1 MKTNETVTK
10 ERNEG
15 IPTDA
20 PVLELR
26 GVSYRYPNSNSDVLR
41 GISAGFSAGK
51 LTAIMGRSGAGK
63 STLLS
68 LVSGLGLASEGDVL
82 YKGTSLAALN
92 RDRYRAQDAGI
103 VFQAYNLLTNVS
115 ALENVMLSM
124 RVSGVQGGR
133 VRERALD
140 YLARVG
146 IDAEKAAHPVL
157 KLSGGEQ
164 QRVGIARALSHDPAV
179 IIADEPTGNLDAQTE
194 TQVMDILAGLAHNEG
209 KAVIVVT
216 HANSVAT
223 RADEVWGLNRGKMVF
238 AR

>member
-1 MKTNETVTK
+1 MKTDETTSK
-10 ERNEG
+10 LENG
-15 IPTDA
+15 ATNDA
-20 PVLELR
+20 PVLELKN
-26 GVSYRYPNSNSDVLR
+26 VTYRYPNTDSDVLR
-41 GISAGFSAGK
+41 GVSASFSAGR

-68 LVSGLGLASEGDVL
+68 LISGLGLASTGDIL
-82 YKGTSLAALN
+82 YQGTSMAALN
-92 RDRYRAQDAGI
+92 RDRYRARDAGI

-124 RVSGVQGGR
+124 HVSGVLGGR
-133 VRERALD
+133 IRERALD

-164 QRVGIARALSHDPAV
+164 QRVGIARALSHDPKV
-179 IIADEPTGNLDAQTE
+179 VIADEPTGNLDSQTE
-194 TQVMDILAGLAHNEG
+194 TQVMDILAGLAHDEG
-209 KAVIVVT
+209 KAVVVVT
-216 HANSVAT
+216 HANSVAS

-238 AR
+238 VR